1 MKFVPPKSPE
11 PTTVG
16 AAVANHITSRRW
28 FCFAC
33 LLCIANL
40 PDLAR
45 AQFIFTTND
54 AAITISGYNGSGG
67 TVDIPCTIN
76 GLPVTSIGT
85 NAFEGC
91 STLTN
96 VIIPGSVTALG
107 DEAFY
112 FCNSLT
118 TVYFQGNAPSLG
130 SQVFGALEQNPGG
143 FPPIVTA
150 YPNCLYLA
158 GTTGWDSTFG
168 GCPAFLYSSP
178 YICTVS
184 NLTITIS
191 GYTGNS
197 SSLVIPNTIANLPVF
212 GIGNSVFAGSS
223 LTTITIPNSVVS
235 IGYLVFANCPVLKR
249 VFFAGNA
256 PITATPPSY
265 DWTEFESD
273 NEVIA
278 FYLPGAT
285 GWGPVFGDGPTAYGG
300 GSQGGAQTE
309 LWLPA
314 IQATNNGF
322 NAETNQFG
330 FTINWA
336 SGQTVVVEAC
346 TNLANPAWS
355 PLETN
360 ILCCNS
366 TNFIDLAWT
375 NYPCR
380 FYRISSQL

>member
-1 MKFVPPKSPE
+1 MKLL
-11 PTTVG
+11 G
-16 AAVANHITSRRW
+16 ALKL
-28 FCFAC
+28 AC
-33 LLCIANL
+33 LLYIANL
-40 PDLAR
+40 PDLVR

-54 AAITISGYNGSGG
+54 DAITISGYNGAGG
-67 TVDIPCTIN
+67 TVDIPSTIN

-91 STLTN
+91 PTLTN
-96 VIIPGSVTALG
+96 VIIPGSVTALD

-112 FCNSLT
+112 FCGSLT

-130 SQVFGALEQNPGG
+130 SQVFGTLETIIGR
-143 FPPIVTA
+143 FPQIVTV
-150 YPNCLYLA
+150 YPNCFYLPGA
-158 GTTGWDSTFG
+158 TGWDSTFG
-168 GCPAFLYSSP
+168 GCPTFLYSSP
-178 YICTVS
+178 YICTLTNS
-184 NLTITIS
+184 TITIS

-197 SSLVIPNTIANLPVF
+197 DSLVIPNIIANLPVV
-212 GIGNSVFAGSS
+212 GIGNSVFFGSS
-223 LTTITIPNSVVS
+223 LTSITVPNSVAS
-235 IGYLVFANCPVLKR
+235 LGYSVFANCTALQS

-256 PITATPPSY
+256 PSTITGGSF
-265 DWTEFESD
+265 DETEFQYDSG
-273 NEVIA
+273 VIA
-278 FYLPGAT
+278 YYLPGTT

-309 LWLPA
+309 LWLPSIHA
-314 IQATNNGF
+314 ANSSF
-322 NAETNQFG
+322 NAGTNQFG

-360 ILCCNS
+360 FLSCSS
-366 TNFIDLAWT
+366 TNFIDPTWT

-380 FYRISSQL
+380 FYRISSQQ